1 MDTLDEVRRESW
13 HDAYAQVKELKKA
26 PPRTPGRPKEDDPA
40 TQEIRQAADKA
51 EKIKN
56 SSYALGKAP
65 EHLTEKQKIRVEMIS
80 KTDKRLYRSYCL
92 KESLRL
98 LLKLKNPD
106 EAEVE
111 LKHWLWRASHSRIPA
126 VYELY
131 KKIKRHKDHILNAI
145 RLGMS
150 NARIEATN
158 NKIKLVIRKA
168 YGFRNTQN
176 LIDMVYLV
184 CSDLRIHLPNRKP
197 ILGL

>member
-1 MDTLDEVRRESW
+1 MRS
-13 HDAYAQVKELKKA
+13 VKL
-26 PPRTPGRPKEDDPA
+26 
-40 TQEIRQAADKA
+40 
-51 EKIKN
+51 
-56 SSYALGKAP
+56 L
-65 EHLTEKQKIRVEMIS
+65 KIRVEMIS
-80 KTDKRLYRSYCL
+80 KTDKRLYRAYCL

-98 LLKLKNPD
+98 LLKLKD
-106 EAEVE
+106 LGEAEVE

-150 NARIEATN
+150 NARIEAAN
-158 NKIKLVIRKA
+158 NKIKLIIRKA
-168 YGFRNTQN
+168 YGFRNIQN

-184 CSDLRIHLPNRKP
+184 CSNLRIPLSNRKP

>member
-1 MDTLDEVRRESW
+1 MDALDEVRRESW
-13 HDAYAQVKELKKA
+13 REAYAQVKELSKA
-26 PPRTPGRPKEDDPA
+26 NPRNPGRPKEDGPA
-40 TQEIRQAADKA
+40 TQKISQASEKADQ
-51 EKIKN
+51 IKN

-65 EHLTEKQKIRVEMIS
+65 EHLTEKQQMRVEMIS
-80 KTDKRLYRSYCL
+80 KTNKRLYRSYCL

-98 LLKLKNPD
+98 LLKLKDVD
-106 EAEVE
+106 EAEAE
-111 LKHWLWRASHSRIPA
+111 LKQWLWRASHSRIPV

-131 KKIKRHKDHILNAI
+131 KKVKRHMDHILNAI
-145 RLGMS
+145 RFGMS

-184 CSDLRIHLPNRKP
+184 CSDLRIPLPNRKP